1 MWRSAEG
8 INYGITYILTLEVR
22 NTIVEFI
29 KRFTIRY
36 LVATCCQDFGMDH
49 AWTYGLKENISLKPE
64 T

>member
-1 MWRSAEG
+1 
-8 INYGITYILTLEVR
+8 VR